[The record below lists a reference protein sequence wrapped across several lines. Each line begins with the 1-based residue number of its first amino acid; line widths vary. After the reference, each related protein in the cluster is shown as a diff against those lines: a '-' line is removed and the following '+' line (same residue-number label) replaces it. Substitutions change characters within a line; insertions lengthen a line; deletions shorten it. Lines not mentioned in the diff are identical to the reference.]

1 MKMIEEYARQG
12 ESHDVMDALILL
24 TQAYISQCG
33 ISLGNRTIVY
43 CAGEAWLERLAWL
56 DFPLSEMARE
66 GLLVEVMPYIT
77 SEYDPEIYDE
87 YDIPGMSK
95 TELLEG
101 CRQIMKDNIFN
112 EATMEVLCW
121 GIKKVTEEKVDLS
134 LEIEAVA
141 PDGTCIKGVLTEQRC
156 IRTSL
161 TMTSPFKNVDIMEF
175 RLVRDAKKLL
185 IEGYYECQQ
194 LLSQEQDIRA
204 LYSKYQEELRKR
216 EHESKFKK
224 SCAFDDIYGPL
235 IGYSYDT
242 VLIFSREKL
251 IHDWFGLEIYD
262 QFAK

>member
-56 DFPLSEMARE
+56 DLPLSEMARE
-66 GLLVEVMPYIT
+66 GLLVEVMPQIT
-77 SEYDPEIYDE
+77 SEYDSEIYDE
-87 YDIPGMSK
+87 YDISSMSK
-95 TELLEG
+95 TELMEG
-101 CRQIMKDNIFN
+101 CKQIMKDNIFD
-112 EATMEVLCW
+112 EVTMEILCW
-121 GIKKVTEEKVDLS
+121 GIKKVTEEKVNLS
-134 LEIEAVA
+134 LEIEAIA
-141 PDGTCIKGVLTEQRC
+141 PDGTCLKGVLTEQRC
-156 IRTSL
+156 IGTCL
-161 TMTSPFKNVDIMEF
+161 TMTSPFKNVDIMEL

-185 IEGYYECQQ
+185 IEGYHECQQ
-194 LLSQEQDIRA
+194 LLSQEQNIRA
-204 LYSKYQEELRKR
+204 LYPKYQEELRKR
-216 EHESKFKK
+216 EHESKFRK
-224 SCAFDDIYGPL
+224 SCAFEDIYGPL

-262 QFAK
+262 MFAK